1 MEFTNTEEVEKL
13 KVIIY
18 KLTREKELNGEEK
31 EIIDKIIENKD
42 YTKESFS
49 VDSKQD

>member
-31 EIIDKIIENKD
+31 EIIDKIIEDKD
-42 YTKESFS
+42 YSKDDESEHKFRS
-49 VDSKQD
+49 